1 MIMKIK
7 FVKLFLIILT
17 IIIIIGILLII
28 IQNCNSTKNIVAPV
42 KPEVKLVW
50 GMPSDSISID
60 TFQVK
65 PNQCLSDILTINGI
79 DLGTIDQLA
88 KNSKA
93 VFDVRRIKSGNTCYL
108 IRKKLTRI
116 PTHFIY
122 EESAANYYTFGLKD
136 SFTVSKGIKEIDTIR
151 TTMSGI
157 IETSLWNS
165 FIDRGADPNLAIA
178 LSDIYAWTIDFF
190 GIQKGDRFKVIYDE
204 YYVDGKFAGIG
215 MIHAALFESS
225 GEKNT
230 AYYFD
235 RNGQIGYFD
244 ELGNSLRKAFLKAP
258 LSYSRISSHFSSSRF
273 HPVLKIR
280 RPHYG
285 VDYAAPTGTP
295 VYSIG
300 DGVIVQKSY
309 QAAGGGNSLKIK
321 HNSVY
326 TSQYMHLSN
335 YAKGIAE
342 GVRVKQGQ
350 LIGFVGMTG
359 LATGP
364 HLDFRM
370 YFNGSP
376 VDPLKVKTP
385 PVEPISAT
393 NKSYFT
399 SVRDTINKK
408 LDQIIYPTE
417 APSHHRLRVF
427 R

>member
-1 MIMKIK
+1 MKIK
-7 FVKLFLIILT
+7 FIKILLITLT
-17 IIIIIGILLII
+17 IIIIIGIILII
-28 IQNCNSTKNIVAPV
+28 IQNCISPKKITAPV

-65 PNQCLSDILTINGI
+65 PNQCLSDILTIRGI

-88 KNSKA
+88 KNSRS

-108 IRKKLTRI
+108 IRKKTTGT

-136 SFTVSKGIKEIDTIR
+136 SFKVSKGIKEIDTIR
-151 TTMSGI
+151 STMSGI

-165 FIDRGADPNLAIA
+165 FIDHGADPNLAIA

-204 YYVDGKFAGIG
+204 YFVDGKFAGIG

-235 RNGQIGYFD
+235 RNGQVGYFD

-280 RPHYG
+280 RPHFG

-300 DGVIVQKSY
+300 DGVIIQKSY
-309 QAAGGGNSLKIK
+309 QAAGGGNNLKIK

-335 YAKGIAE
+335 YARGIAE

-350 LIGFVGMTG
+350 IIGFVGMTG

-385 PVEPISAT
+385 PVEPISAA
-393 NKSYFT
+393 NKTYFT
-399 SVRDTINKK
+399 AVRDTITKK
-408 LDQIIYPTE
+408 LDQVTYPTE
-417 APSHHRLRVF
+417 SPIHHRLRVF